1 MRASRFDRGNLTHDR
16 VAHGPWRAQ
25 EAKRRLDP
33 SLKGTSRSAIRGSG
47 RAQVLTH
54 EELFTSGAY
63 VSDFQPESASNPFAA
78 DYARKRKAVIDAVS
92 GTDQRVLDL
101 GGGMGRM
108 SIPLSSRHFVTLTD
122 ISPQMLELAR
132 PHASERLRLQVADA
146 RSLPF
151 EDQSFDYV
159 LAIDLLPHIPSPQDL
174 LLEARRVLKPGGRLI
189 IDNTNSVPLWTLAY
203 PRYLGRR
210 PYRWVRIWRSGGVLP
225 EWSSRVR
232 HHRRRSFLGLLA
244 EAGFNVAS
252 VRGFGPRGC
261 PKWHL
266 AVAVKR

>member
-1 MRASRFDRGNLTHDR
+1 MRASRFDRGNLTHGR
-16 VAHGPWRAQ
+16 VGLGPWRPQ

-33 SLKGTSRSAIRGSG
+33 SLKGTGWSAIRGSG

-63 VSDFQPESASNPFAA
+63 VSDFQPESAGNPFAA

-132 PHASERLRLQVADA
+132 PHAGDRLRLQVADA

-174 LLEARRVLKPGGRLI
+174 LLEARRVLKPGGHLV

-210 PYRWVRIWRSGGVLP
+210 PHRWIRIWRSGGVLP

-232 HHRRRSFLGLLA
+232 HHRRRRFLGLLA
-244 EAGFNVAS
+244 EAGFIVAS
-252 VRGFGPRGC
+252 VRGFGPRAC